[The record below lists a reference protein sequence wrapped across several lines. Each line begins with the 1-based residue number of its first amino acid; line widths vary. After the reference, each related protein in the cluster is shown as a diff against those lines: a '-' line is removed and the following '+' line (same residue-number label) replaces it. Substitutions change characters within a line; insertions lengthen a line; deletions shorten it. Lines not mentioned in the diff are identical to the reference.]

1 MNGVLAA
8 LNPTA
13 QFLSGKYLSK
23 LGGDF
28 APPSLL

>member
-8 LNPTA
+8 LNHTA
-13 QFLSGKYLSK
+13 QFLKVKYLPK
-23 LGGDF
+23 WGGDF

>member
-8 LNPTA
+8 LNHTA
-13 QFLSGKYLSK
+13 QFLKGEYLSK

-28 APPSLL
+28 APPTQP